1 MHNLQAGLKIV
12 LCRGNCQSF
21 RLIRIEYLKLVNC
34 STTHVHIQKNKRNV
48 LHFLGIP
55 SMHGATRKI
64 ENWEKDTY
72 SNLPL
77 LPFVFLVDPIYS
89 LIKMRR
95 LSMTDSGGFDSW
107 C

>member
-48 LHFLGIP
+48 LHFFGYSVHARGNAKDRELGKK
-55 SMHGATRKI
+55 H
-64 ENWEKDTY
+64 
-72 SNLPL
+72 L
-77 LPFVFLVDPIYS
+77 
-89 LIKMRR
+89 
-95 LSMTDSGGFDSW
+95 
-107 C
+107 